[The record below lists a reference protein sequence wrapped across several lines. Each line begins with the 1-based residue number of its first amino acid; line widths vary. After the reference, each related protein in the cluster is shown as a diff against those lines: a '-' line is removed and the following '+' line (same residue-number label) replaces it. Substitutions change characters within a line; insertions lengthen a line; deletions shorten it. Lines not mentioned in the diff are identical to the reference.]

1 MSGALD
7 AAGRHQPSPAVIYR
21 GRPSRDANGTPS
33 GVHNV
38 TPREDYR
45 TALLSDSPDTGCSLS
60 FAWRR
65 VDSEPNPAGCASAVL
80 RRSRRR
86 RGRFSAVDCGGPRSA
101 SGRRRNAR
109 EGTAAFRPRARG
121 TNSNPPIGSAFSRT
135 QNNKTNQRS
144 NQSRAVDR
152 NLRRQHTEIPLEFWL
167 LNQIRGYL
175 RQ

>member
-1 MSGALD
+1 MTRPLTARCGRYHEESDAGQLDKRSHHVSAPD
-7 AAGRHQPSPAVIYR
+7 AAGRPCWFRPWPIPEGVTGRER
-21 GRPSRDANGTPS
+21 GPPS

-65 VDSEPNPAGCASAVL
+65 VDSETNPTGCASAVL

-86 RGRFSAVDCGGPRSA
+86 RGRFSAEDEAVHGRPRVDAQNFEATLFGLLA
-101 SGRRRNAR
+101 ATADMR

-121 TNSNPPIGSAFSRT
+121 TNLQPSDRIGVPPHA
-135 QNNKTNQRS
+135 
-144 NQSRAVDR
+144 
-152 NLRRQHTEIPLEFWL
+152 
-167 LNQIRGYL
+167 
-175 RQ
+175 